1 MLLITD
7 ARQEDRKEKKGNSR
21 SERAAAAAAE
31 ATYRSASKDNS
42 NKCACG
48 GVDGGQG
55 QKQVCGL
62 RPLLNVWTGKIL
74 PQNNDI
80 SMPMRDRR

>member
-21 SERAAAAAAE
+21 SKWAAAAE
-31 ATYRSASKDNS
+31 AMYRSESKDNS

-55 QKQVCGL
+55 LSQVCGL
-62 RPLLNVWTGKIL
+62 RPLLNSCTGIIL
-74 PQNNDI
+74 PQNNVI
-80 SMPMRDRR
+80 SMQVRDRR

>member
-21 SERAAAAAAE
+21 SKWAAAAAE
-31 ATYRSASKDNS
+31 ATYGSESKDNS

-48 GVDGGQG
+48 GGDGGQG
-55 QKQVCGL
+55 LSQVCGL
-62 RPLLNVWTGKIL
+62 RLPLNSWIRITL
-74 PQNNDI
+74 PQNNVI
-80 SMPMRDRR
+80 SMQVHDRR

>member
-21 SERAAAAAAE
+21 SKWAAAAAE
-31 ATYRSASKDNS
+31 AAYGSESKDNS

-48 GVDGGQG
+48 AGDGGQG
-55 QKQVCGL
+55 LSQVCGL
-62 RPLLNVWTGKIL
+62 RLPLNSWIRITL
-74 PQNNDI
+74 PQNNVI
-80 SMPMRDRR
+80 SMQLRDRR

>member
-7 ARQEDRKEKKGNSR
+7 ARQEDRKERKSNSR
-21 SERAAAAAAE
+21 SKGAAAAAAE
-31 ATYRSASKDNS
+31 ATYGSESKDNA

-55 QKQVCGL
+55 LSQVCGL
-62 RPLLNVWTGKIL
+62 RLLRNSWTGIIL
-74 PQNNDI
+74 PRNNVI
-80 SMPMRDRR
+80 TMRVRDRR